1 MRNARFGFI
10 REGVSALKMF
20 VFSSCLQRN
29 ASFQCFGMV
38 QDHPTLAWLG
48 FAWLGL
54 AWLGL
59 ACLGLARLGL
69 AGLGLLAGGL
79 VGELFGLFKI
89 IIFA

>member
-1 MRNARFGFI
+1 
-10 REGVSALKMF
+10 
-20 VFSSCLQRN
+20 
-29 ASFQCFGMV
+29 MV

-69 AGLGLLAGGL
+69 AGLVLLAGGL
-79 VGELFGLFKI
+79 VGELFGLFNI